1 MFLPIQFLLND
12 FVGSTITRFTN
23 MIPQNVQLV
32 KQRIHFTYYLC
43 YILKFTHAI
52 FWKVDM

>member
-52 FWKVDM
+52 F